1 MQKVLSVLA
10 GCGLAMLA
18 GCILVYDAGEY
29 EDAIGDTGGGG
40 RGGAGGAGG
49 SGGEGGVAPCLVEWC
64 HTGEAETTCSEVTCP
79 TFSSRRIPLANN
91 QDTRAI
97 GVGSAAGGEQIFVA
111 GQYTGNMTLGDT
123 TIPGELGKGDAFVA
137 AFGPA
142 PSFMA
147 TRGLAIG
154 SALGGSPAIGYTP
167 RIAHAVAFGAA
178 NTVIVGGRYR
188 EDDPFM
194 MVEENH
200 NAFLRSVTPDL
211 KSISWTATFGG
222 GGVDEVVAVAASPQW
237 AYALASIAPSPGD
250 NPSEVVLPCGSS
262 QLIQPKQHHMALFQY
277 DSSGAC
283 QWVVRP
289 TGGLHTPTA
298 LVASSNNDIYVAGTY
313 SGKFEG
319 LGKVVPEIT
328 EGTAMFVMK
337 VGVDGKVAWVNTYHA
352 LMSNATPTALAVSGS
367 DLFVTGSVR
376 GSLDFG
382 DKVRIADQESPFL
395 LVLDS
400 AGAKPR
406 SVVMPGAFAEG
417 VGLAATSAGEVIMT
431 GTFFPTLD
439 FDPHREGVEMDEQN
453 LMSAF
458 LAKFDAQ
465 AKLQTFDLI
474 GTQEAPTQRW
484 LPLAS
489 NGARVYLAGGWST
502 HLRFEDT
509 SVMPLEL
516 DVLLAH
522 VQP

>member
-1 MQKVLSVLA
+1 MRKVLSVLA
-10 GCGLAMLA
+10 GCGLVALG
-18 GCILVYDAGEY
+18 GCLVLYDAGGY
-29 EDAIGDTGGGG
+29 DDAVGDTGGDG
-40 RGGAGGAGG
+40 RGGAGGTGG
-49 SGGEGGVAPCLVEWC
+49 IGGVAPCLVEWC
-64 HTGEAETTCSEVTCP
+64 HTVEVETTCSEVTCP
-79 TFSSRRIPLANN
+79 TFSSRRIPLTNN

-97 GVGSAAGGEQIFVA
+97 GVGSVSEAEQIFIA
-111 GQYTGNMTLGDT
+111 GQFLGNMTLGDT

-147 TRGLAIG
+147 TRVQAVG
-154 SALGGSPAIGYTP
+154 SALGGAPAIGYTP

-178 NTVIVGGRYR
+178 NSVIVGGRYR
-188 EDDPFM
+188 EDDSVM

-200 NAFLRSVTPDL
+200 NAFLRSVAPDL
-211 KSISWTATFGG
+211 KAVLWTATFGG

-237 AYALASIAPSPGD
+237 AYALASIAPALGAA
-250 NPSEVVLPCGSS
+250 PSEVVLPCASS
-262 QLIQPKQHHMALFQY
+262 QLIQPTQHHMALFQY
-277 DSSGAC
+277 SPTGEC
-283 QWVVRP
+283 QWIVRP

-337 VGVDGKVAWVNTYHA
+337 VGDDGKVAWIKTYHA
-352 LMSNATPTALAVSGS
+352 LESNATPTALAVSGS

-376 GSLDFG
+376 GEIDFG
-382 DKVRIADQESPFL
+382 DKVRTADEESPFL
-395 LVLDS
+395 LVVDS

-406 SVVMPGAFAEG
+406 SAVMPGAFARG
-417 VGLAATSAGEVIMT
+417 VGLAVTSAGEAIMT

-439 FDPHREGVEMDEQN
+439 FDPHRDGVEMDEPN
-453 LMSAF
+453 KMSAF

-474 GTQEAPTQRW
+474 GTEEAPTRRW

-489 NGARVYLAGGWST
+489 GGARVYLAGGWSKN
-502 HLRFEDT
+502 LRFEDP
-509 SVMPLEL
+509 SVKPLEL
-516 DVLLAH
+516 DVVLAH